1 MARSGCDNQ
10 KSIYASLQL
19 ITEYGVDAII
29 GPSCTS
35 ITATIT
41 KTAFFYDIPV
51 IGYSIPRCARQL
63 RVADSTSPHH
73 LFMYPVSRALPAQIS
88 PI

>member
-1 MARSGCDNQ
+1 MACSGCDNE

-19 ITEYGVDAII
+19 ITEYGVNAII

-51 IGYSIPRCARQL
+51 IGYSIPRYARQL
-63 RVADSTSPHH
+63 RVADSANSHRS
-73 LFMYPVSRALPAQIS
+73 FVYPVSRALPAQIS